1 MKQLADE
8 DKQTLLTVARAAIV
22 SKLGSKGEAVR
33 MKALSPQLGQRR
45 GCFVSLHKKK
55 ALRGCIGI
63 IEPIAPLI
71 DGIHENALNA
81 AFRDPRF
88 PALEERELG
97 EIEIE
102 ISVLTPPQP
111 LVFQSPEAL
120 LAQLKPGVHGV
131 ILTKGGRHSTFLPQV
146 WRQLPDKEQFLEH
159 LCLKAGMK
167 GDCWKDAAVKV
178 HVYEV
183 ESFSESDLS

>member
-1 MKQLADE
+1 MKGLTDDE
-8 DKQTLLTVARAAIV
+8 KRTLLAVARAAIV
-22 SKLGSKGEAVR
+22 SKLHSKEATSR
-33 MKALSPQLGQRR
+33 PEAPSPPLGQLR
-45 GCFVSLHKKK
+45 GCFVSLHKKR

-88 PALEERELG
+88 SAVEEKELG

-111 LVFQSPEAL
+111 LVFSNPEAL

-131 ILTKGGRHSTFLPQV
+131 ILSKGGRRSTFLPQV
-146 WRQLPDKEQFLEH
+146 WHQLPEKERFLEH